1 LFETGCQLLFEELKE
16 ESLKRPGILQWAEAE
31 RPREKMRMKGRQ
43 ALSDAELLG
52 ILIGTGSGSE
62 TAVDLGRRVLSKAGQ
77 DLNQL
82 GRLSLAELCSIHG
95 IGPAKA
101 ITILAAL
108 ELGRR
113 RTPTEEQELPT
124 LQGSAAVH
132 RFMRAELLDQPRE
145 QFWVIYLNQA
155 LRPIR
160 KVKIAD
166 GGIAQVLVDNRI
178 VFHEALQCLATAMI
192 LVHNHPSG
200 KLQPSEEDRKLT
212 HRIVQAGEV
221 LQIRV
226 LDHLIFA
233 DGGFF
238 SFSDQGLL

>member
-1 LFETGCQLLFEELKE
+1 MKE
-16 ESLKRPGILQWAEAE
+16 EQGKKPGILQWSASD
-31 RPREKMRMKGRQ
+31 RPREKLRMKGRQ

-52 ILIGTGSGSE
+52 ILIGTGTGTE
-62 TAVDLGRRVLSKAGQ
+62 TAVDLGRRVLMKADL

-113 RTPTEEQELPT
+113 RTPKTESDPPA
-124 LQGSAAVH
+124 LQGASAVH
-132 RFMRAELLDQPRE
+132 KFMQAELLDQPRE
-145 QFWVIYLNQA
+145 QFWVIYMNQS
-155 LRPIR
+155 LKPIR

-166 GGIAQVLVDNRI
+166 GGIAQVLVDSRI
-178 VFHEALQCLATAMI
+178 VFHEALQCLATCMI

-212 HRIVQAGEV
+212 ERIVRAGEV